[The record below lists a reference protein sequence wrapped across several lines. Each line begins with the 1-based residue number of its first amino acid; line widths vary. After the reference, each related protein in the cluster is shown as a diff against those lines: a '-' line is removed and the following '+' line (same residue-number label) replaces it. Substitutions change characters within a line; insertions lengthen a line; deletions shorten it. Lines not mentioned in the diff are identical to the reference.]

1 MRGGVPAR
9 WIAFGVFTLATA
21 LNYLDR
27 QLLAALAPA
36 IRADFAL
43 SNAQYGL
50 LLSAFSL
57 AYALSSPLAGLF
69 IDRVGLNRGISFS
82 VAAWSLAGIGTGLV
96 TNFAGLLGVRAA
108 LGLAESGGIPASGKA
123 NALYLPPKERALGA
137 ALNQI
142 GLSLGAAG
150 APLAAAW
157 LSARHGWR
165 TAFVLTGLLGF
176 LWIPLWLATAR
187 AIPPAADLSQER
199 AAPLGQLARDRRLWG
214 LVAANVF
221 SMVLFSLW
229 TNWTTLFLVGEYG
242 LDQTEANRRFAWI
255 PPVFANLGGLF
266 GGWAAYRLIR
276 GGQVPES
283 ARVRICRWAGW
294 ALVATAAVPF
304 LPAPALATAG
314 ISFSFFWTTA
324 MSVNIYAMPLD
335 LFGAGRAASAIAA
348 LTFAFGL
355 MQTFVSPGIGALI
368 DRYGFGPVCA
378 LGSVLPLAAV
388 AVLGAT
394 HPSEDRT
401 GQASVAW
408 RIRSA
413 QAADLEA
420 IAAIQCASPA
430 AARWEPR
437 LYLDYD
443 CRVAVAGRRVAGFIV
458 VRQTGPGEYEILNLA
473 VAPEFRRQGAGAAL
487 LRDVVTG
494 RPGAYFLE
502 VRESNLAAQALYR
515 KLGFTEAGLRKNY
528 YTDPPEAAI
537 VMRLQS
543 C

>member
-1 MRGGVPAR
+1 MRGVPLR
-9 WIAFGVFTLATA
+9 WLAFGVFTLATA

-27 QLLAALAPA
+27 QLLAALAPV
-36 IRADFAL
+36 IRADFSL

-69 IDRVGLNRGISFS
+69 IDRVGLNRGISLS
-82 VAAWSLAGIGTGLV
+82 VAAWSLAGVATGLV
-96 TNFAGLLGVRAA
+96 TSFAGLLGVRAA
-108 LGLAESGGIPASGKA
+108 LGVAESGGIPASGKA

-157 LSARHGWR
+157 LSVRHGWR
-165 TAFVLTGLLGF
+165 AAFVLTGLLGF

-187 AIPPAADLSQER
+187 AIPPAADAAQER
-199 AAPLGQLARDRRLWG
+199 AAPLRDLARDRRLWG
-214 LVAANVF
+214 LVAANVLA
-221 SMVLFSLW
+221 MVLFSLW

-242 LDQTEANRRFAWI
+242 LDQAEANRRLAWI

-266 GGWAAYRLIR
+266 GGWAAYGLIR
-276 GGQVPES
+276 GGQRSES
-283 ARVRICRWAGW
+283 ARLRICRWCGW
-294 ALVATAAVPF
+294 ALLATAAVPY
-304 LPAPALATAG
+304 LPTPGLATLG
-314 ISFSFFWTTA
+314 ISLSFFWTTA

-355 MQTFVSPGIGALI
+355 MQTLVSPGIGGLI
-368 DRYGFGPVCA
+368 DRYGFEPICA
-378 LGSVLPLAAV
+378 IGSLMPLGAV
-388 AVLGAT
+388 AVLQAT
-394 HPSEDRT
+394 HSGQERP
-401 GQASVAW
+401 GQALLEW
-408 RIRSA
+408 RIRPA
-413 QAADLEA
+413 ETADLKAIEA
-420 IAAIQCASPA
+420 IQRASPA

-437 LYLDYD
+437 LYLNYD
-443 CRVAVAGRRVAGFIV
+443 CRVAVGGRNVAGFIV
-458 VRQTGPGEYEILNLA
+458 VRQTAPGEYEIVNLA
-473 VAPEFRRQGAGAAL
+473 VAPEYRRRGIGAAL
-487 LRDVVTG
+487 LRDVVAR
-494 RPGAYFLE
+494 RPGEYYLE
-502 VRESNLAAQALYR
+502 VRESNQPARALYR
-515 KLGFTEAGLRKNY
+515 KLGFTEAGIRKNY
-528 YTDPPEAAI
+528 YNDPPEAAI

>member
-36 IRADFAL
+36 IRNEFDL

-57 AYALSSPLAGLF
+57 AYAFSSPVAGVF
-69 IDRVGLNRGISFS
+69 IDRVGLNRGISLS
-82 VAAWSLAGIGTGLV
+82 VAAWSLAGIATGLV
-96 TNFAGLLGVRAA
+96 SSFAGLLGVRAA

-157 LSARHGWR
+157 LAARHGWR
-165 TAFVLTGLLGF
+165 AAFVLTGLLGF
-176 LWIPLWLATAR
+176 VWIPLWLATSR
-187 AIPPAADLSQER
+187 AIPPVAGVSG
-199 AAPLGQLARDRRLWG
+199 AAPAPLRDLARDRRLWG
-214 LVAANVF
+214 LVAANVL

-229 TNWTTLFLVGEYG
+229 TNWTTLFLVGEHG
-242 LDQTEANRRFAWI
+242 LDQAEANRRLAWI

-276 GGQVPES
+276 SGAASET
-283 ARVRICRWAGW
+283 ARLRICRWAGW
-294 ALVATAAVPF
+294 AL
-304 LPAPALATAG
+304 LATASVPYLPSPGLATLG
-314 ISFSFFWTTA
+314 ISLSFFWTTA

-355 MQTFVSPGIGALI
+355 MQTVISPAIGALI

-378 LGSVLPLAAV
+378 FGSVLPLAAA
-388 AVLGAT
+388 AVLRATLSGASRPAPAT
-394 HPSEDRT
+394 D
-401 GQASVAW
+401 QC
-408 RIRSA
+408 RIRPA
-413 QAADLEA
+413 EAGDLGA
-420 IAAIQCASPA
+420 IAAIQLASPT

-443 CRVAVAGRRVAGFIV
+443 CRVAVLERKVAGFIV
-458 VRQTGPGEYEILNLA
+458 VRQTAPGEYEILNLA
-473 VAPEFRRQGAGAAL
+473 VAPQFRRRGIGAAL
-487 LRDVVTG
+487 LRNVVAERRG
-494 RPGAYFLE
+494 EYFLE
-502 VRESNLAAQALYR
+502 VRQSNRPAQALYR
-515 KLGFTEAGLRKNY
+515 KLGFTEAGLRQNY
-528 YTDPPEAAI
+528 YADPPEAAI
-537 VMRLQS
+537 VMRLES